1 MELFSIAGS
10 AAIAANIAVVVV
22 PMLDPSVRGYILKK
36 MFVNIDICNNRIRTC
51 PLK

>member
-36 MFVNIDICNNRIRTC
+36 MFVNIYVYATAVVE
-51 PLK
+51 PVH